1 MPARDFYHDV
11 VRSALIADGWT
22 ITDDPLVLQW
32 GSKDLFVDLGAERLL
47 AAAKGGQKIAVE
59 VKSFAGA
66 SIVTELERALGQFI
80 LYRDILEQ
88 TEPERLVFLAVPR
101 KVYDDL
107 FQEPIGQL
115 LLTRER
121 LRLLVFN
128 PDPGVIVQW
137 IPD

>member
-11 VRSALIADGWT
+11 VKSALIADGWT

-32 GSKDLFVDLGAERLL
+32 GTKDLFVDLGAERLL

-66 SIVTELERALGQFI
+66 SVVTELERALGQFI

-88 TEPERLVFLAVPR
+88 TEPERLLFLAITR

-107 FQEPIGQL
+107 FREPIGQL
-115 LLTRER
+115 LLMREK
-121 LRLLVFN
+121 LRLLVF
-128 PDPGVIVQW
+128 DPEPGIVVEW
-137 IPD
+137 IPN

>member
-11 VRSALIADGWT
+11 VKSALIADGWT

-32 GSKDLFVDLGAERLL
+32 GQKDVFVDLGAERLL

-88 TEPERLVFLAVPR
+88 TEPERLLFLAVPR
-101 KVYDDL
+101 QVYDDL
-107 FQEPIGQL
+107 FQEPLGQL
-115 LLTRER
+115 LLKRES

-137 IPD
+137 IPI

>member
-11 VRSALIADGWT
+11 VKSALIADGWT

-32 GSKDLFVDLGAERLL
+32 GPKDLFVDLGAEHLL

-88 TEPERLVFLAVPR
+88 TEPERLLFLAITR
-101 KVYDDL
+101 KIYDDL

-128 PDPGVIVQW
+128 PDPGVILQW
-137 IPD
+137 IPH